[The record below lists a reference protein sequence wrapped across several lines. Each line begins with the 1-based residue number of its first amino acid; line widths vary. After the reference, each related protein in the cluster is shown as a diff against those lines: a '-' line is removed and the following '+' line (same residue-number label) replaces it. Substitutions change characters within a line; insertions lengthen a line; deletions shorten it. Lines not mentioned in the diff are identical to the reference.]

1 MGKPGVAG
9 PAGAAG
15 KDGKDGKDGKP
26 GLNGVPGSAGQ
37 VVSSDELLT
46 FLFRVVWD
54 GTAVCLRVRVEAIR
68 HRSACLQPGTA
79 GKDGKNGLDGEPGVH
94 GDSRRHPFRFSC

>member
-26 GLNGVPGSAGQ
+26 GLNGVPGPAGQ
-37 VVSSDELLT
+37 VVSSDESWE
-46 FLFRVVWD
+46 FF
-54 GTAVCLRVRVEAIR
+54 ASICLGWHRRLPACPRGGDRTCPKCLVELR
-68 HRSACLQPGTA
+68 MVQ
-79 GKDGKNGLDGEPGVH
+79 E
-94 GDSRRHPFRFSC
+94 

>member
-15 KDGKDGKDGKP
+15 KDGEDGK
-26 GLNGVPGSAGQ
+26 

-54 GTAVCLRVRVEAIR
+54 GTAVCLRVHVEAIR
-68 HRSACLQPGTA
+68 HRSACLVELRMA
-79 GKDGKNGLDGEPGVH
+79 HDGV
-94 GDSRRHPFRFSC
+94 

>member
-26 GLNGVPGSAGQ
+26 GLNGVPGPAGQ
-37 VVSSDELLT
+37 VVSSDELLE
-46 FLFRVVWD
+46 FFASVVLD
-54 GTAVCLRVRVEAIR
+54 GTAVCLAVPVEAIALVR
-68 HRSACLQPGTA
+68 VFAAWQSGQGWQKRT
-79 GKDGKNGLDGEPGVH
+79 
-94 GDSRRHPFRFSC
+94 

>member
-15 KDGKDGKDGKP
+15 KDGKDGKGGKP

-54 GTAVCLRVRVEAIR
+54 GTTVCLRVRVEAIR
-68 HRSACLQPGTA
+68 HRSTCLVELRMA
-79 GKDGKNGLDGEPGVH
+79 HDGV
-94 GDSRRHPFRFSC
+94 